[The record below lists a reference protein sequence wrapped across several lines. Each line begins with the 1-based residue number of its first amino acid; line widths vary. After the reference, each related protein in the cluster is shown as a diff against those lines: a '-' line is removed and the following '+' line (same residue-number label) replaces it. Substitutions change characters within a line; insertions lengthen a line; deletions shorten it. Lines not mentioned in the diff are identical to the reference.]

1 MFVGLCV
8 AGTRL
13 ASVAT
18 KHSPLGCQ
26 KKDLIISLC
35 LLILLQG
42 LGREDDFE
50 EMDC

>member
-13 ASVAT
+13 ARVAT
-18 KHSPLGCQ
+18 KHSPLGRQ
-26 KKDLIISLC
+26 KKDLIISLS
-35 LLILLQG
+35 LLIPLEG